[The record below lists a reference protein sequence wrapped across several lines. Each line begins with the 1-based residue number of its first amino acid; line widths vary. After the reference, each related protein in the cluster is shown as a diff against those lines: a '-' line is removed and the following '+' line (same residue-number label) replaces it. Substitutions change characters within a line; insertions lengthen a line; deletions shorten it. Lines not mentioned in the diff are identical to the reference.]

1 MAKKENTMTKK
12 ENAGDKQSALQ
23 TALASIE
30 KQFGKGV
37 IMKMDQNINEDID
50 VCSTGSLSLD
60 IALGVGGL
68 PYGRIVE
75 IYGPESSGKTTMM
88 LQTIAQAQ
96 KDGKKCVF
104 IDAEHAFD
112 PVYAANLGVN
122 VSELYVS
129 QPDNGEQALEIA
141 EIMISSGAVEVVVVD
156 SVAGL
161 VPKAEIEGEMGD
173 SHVGLQA
180 RLMSQ
185 ALRKLT
191 SVTKKQNVLL
201 VFINQ
206 LRMKIGV
213 MFGCLHAKNK
223 ITFTDGR
230 TYSIKEIVEN
240 KIQGKVWSLNEK
252 TNKIEAKPIV
262 DWHHNGI
269 VESRDDYLRIKTDN
283 NDKIYV
289 TPNHKVKTST
299 GWKEAQELAIGD
311 NVVSMKN
318 VHPELFGFI
327 KGSLASGYSQIV
339 EHDGKVGIQFNRIQ
353 HLSANYLSLK
363 INQYMQLKNETPIED
378 YIVSFYDYEKS
389 ISAIASDV
397 TSYISNS
404 LLSNIHYQE
413 NGDII
418 DMFEAN
424 NRIIDDI
431 TMAVWFTEN
440 GFINEDDEYILL
452 LNNFKQDGAYLK
464 RLANLLKY
472 NGYDVKLICNSDAVK
487 EEDKFSIVFKDTK
500 KLLSVLTQYGNLDV
514 LNEAYGFK
522 DLFNTEEW
530 DNIVAN
536 NQKYLTNNHKTV
548 AIQQELPIVDIKKMS
563 KKAFNNEFGKYDI
576 TVEGNHN
583 YLAGYNP
590 NKSNSSGII
599 VHNSPETTT
608 GGNALKFYSSVRLDI
623 RRGSQIKKGDDVIGN
638 ETTVK
643 VVKNKVA
650 PPYKVA
656 HFEIVYGKGVN
667 QAAEII
673 DLSVALG
680 LINKAGA
687 WYSYN
692 GEKIG
697 QGKENA
703 SKWLNEHED
712 VKSHLYTTI
721 LTSQNKN
728 KLAEQATYNA
738 TEEEMDDQDDE

>member
-1 MAKKENTMTKK
+1 MAKKENI
-12 ENAGDKQSALQ
+12 GDKQSALQ

-30 KQFGKGV
+30 KQFGKGA
-37 IMKMDQNINEDID
+37 IMKMDQNINADID

-141 EIMISSGAVEVVVVD
+141 EIMINSGAVEVVVVD

-191 SVTKKQNVLL
+191 SITKKQNVLL

-223 ITFTDGR
+223 ITFIDGR

-252 TNKIEAKPIV
+252 TNKIEAKSII

-269 VESRDDYLRIKTDN
+269 VESHDDYLRIKTDN

-289 TPNHKVKTST
+289 TPNHKVKTSS
-299 GWKEAQELAIGD
+299 GWKEAQELTVGD
-311 NVVSMKN
+311 NVISIKN
-318 VHPELFGFI
+318 VHTELFGFI

-339 EHDGKVGIQFNRIQ
+339 KHNGKNGIQFNEIQ
-353 HLSANYLSLK
+353 HLSADYLSWKL
-363 INQYMQLKNETPIED
+363 NQYMQLNNEAKID
-378 YIVSFYDYEKS
+378 YAISSVHEYKKS
-389 ISAIASDV
+389 ISSITDAFISY
-397 TSYISNS
+397 TSKS

-413 NGDII
+413 NFDII
-418 DMFEAN
+418 DMLEAN
-424 NRIIDDI
+424 NRIVDDI

-464 RLANLLKY
+464 RLANLLKH
-472 NGYDVKLICNSDAVK
+472 NGYDVKLIFNSDAVK
-487 EEDKFSIVFKDTK
+487 EEDKFSILFKDTK

-514 LNEAYGFK
+514 LNQAYGFK
-522 DLFNTEEW
+522 DLFSTEEW
-530 DNIVAN
+530 DNIATQ
-536 NQKYLTNNHKTV
+536 NQKYLITSHKMI
-548 AIQQELPIVDIKKMS
+548 AIQQELPIIDIKKMS

-590 NKSNSSGII
+590 NKSNSSGVI

-608 GGNALKFYSSVRLDI
+608 GGNALKFYASVRLDI
-623 RRGSQIKKGDDVIGN
+623 RKTGQIKKGDDVVGN
-638 ETTVK
+638 ETTIK
-643 VVKNKVA
+643 VIKNKVA
-650 PPYKVA
+650 PPFKVA
-656 HFEIVYGKGVN
+656 NFEIIYGKGVN
-667 QAAEII
+667 QAAEIV

-680 LINKAGA
+680 LINKSGA

-692 GEKIG
+692 NEKIG
-697 QGKENA
+697 QGKDNA
-703 SKWLNEHED
+703 CKWLNEHED
-712 VKSHLYTTI
+712 VKAHLYNTI

-728 KLAEQATYNA
+728 KLAEQITYNA
-738 TEEEMDDQDDE
+738 TKEELAGQED

>member
-1 MAKKENTMTKK
+1 
-12 ENAGDKQSALQ
+12 
-23 TALASIE
+23 
-30 KQFGKGV
+30 
-37 IMKMDQNINEDID
+37 
-50 VCSTGSLSLD
+50 
-60 IALGVGGL
+60 
-68 PYGRIVE
+68 
-75 IYGPESSGKTTMM
+75 
-88 LQTIAQAQ
+88 
-96 KDGKKCVF
+96 
-104 IDAEHAFD
+104 
-112 PVYAANLGVN
+112 
-122 VSELYVS
+122 
-129 QPDNGEQALEIA
+129 
-141 EIMISSGAVEVVVVD
+141 MISSGAVEVVVVD

-191 SVTKKQNVLL
+191 SITKKQNVLL

-299 GWKEAQELAIGD
+299 GWKEAQELAVGD
-311 NVVSMKN
+311 NVVSIKN

-327 KGSLASGYSQIV
+327 RGSLASGYSQIV
-339 EHDGKVGIQFNRIQ
+339 EQDGKIGIQFNRIQ
-353 HLSANYLSLK
+353 HLSTNYLSLK
-363 INQYMQLKNETPIED
+363 VNQYMQLKNETPIED

-389 ISAIASDV
+389 VYAIASDV
-397 TSYISNS
+397 VAYIHKS

-413 NGDII
+413 NFDII

-487 EEDKFSIVFKDTK
+487 EEDKFSIIFKDTK

-514 LNEAYGFK
+514 LNQAYGFK
-522 DLFNTEEW
+522 DLFSTEEW
-530 DNIVAN
+530 NNIVAN
-536 NQKYLTNNHKTV
+536 NQKYLTTNHKMI
-548 AIQQELPIVDIKKMS
+548 AIEQELPIIDIKKMS

-623 RRGSQIKKGDDVIGN
+623 RRGGQIKKGDDVIGN

-656 HFEIVYGKGVN
+656 HFEIIYGKGVN

-728 KLAEQATYNA
+728 KLVEQATYTA
-738 TEEEMDDQDDE
+738 TEEELADQEDE

>member
-1 MAKKENTMTKK
+1 MAIKKENT
-12 ENAGDKQSALQ
+12 GDKQSALQ
-23 TALASIE
+23 MALASIE
-30 KQFGKGV
+30 KQFGKGA
-37 IMKMDQNINEDID
+37 IMKMDEKVNADID
-50 VCSTGSLSLD
+50 VCPTGSLSLD

-112 PVYAANLGVN
+112 PVYATNLGVN

-269 VESRDDYLRIKTDN
+269 VESRNDYLRIKTDN

-289 TPNHKVKTST
+289 TPNHKVKTSK
-299 GWKEAQELAIGD
+299 GWKEAQELTVGD
-311 NVVSMKN
+311 NVVSIKN

-327 KGSLASGYSQIV
+327 KGSLASGYAKII
-339 EHDGKVGIQFNRIQ
+339 EHNGQNAIQFDNIR
-353 HLSANYLSLK
+353 HLSPNYLYCKS
-363 INQYMQLKNETPIED
+363 NQYSQLTNNESLPVESYNTGEQVIN
-378 YIVSFYDYEKS
+378 S
-389 ISAIASDV
+389 IPSKIIYSV
-397 TSYISNS
+397 PKS

-413 NGDII
+413 DSDIVK
-418 DMFEAN
+418 MLEAN
-424 NRIIDDI
+424 KRIVDDI

-452 LNNFKQDGAYLK
+452 LNNFKQNGAYLK
-464 RLANLLKY
+464 RLANLLKH
-472 NGYDVKLICNSDAVK
+472 NGYNVKLICNSDIDN
-487 EEDKFSIVFKDTK
+487 EENKFCFVFKDTK
-500 KLLSVLTQYGNLDV
+500 KLLSVLTRYGNLDV
-514 LNEAYGFK
+514 LNKAYGIK

-530 DNIVAN
+530 DNIVVN
-536 NQKYLTNNHKTV
+536 NQKHLTTNHKMI
-548 AIQQELPIVDIKKMS
+548 AIQQESVIIDIKHMS

-583 YLAGYNP
+583 YLAGYNTSKP
-590 NKSNSSGII
+590 NSSGVI

-608 GGNALKFYSSVRLDI
+608 GGNALKFYASVRLDI
-623 RRGSQIKKGDDVIGN
+623 RRGGQIKKGDDVIGN
-638 ETTVK
+638 ETTIK

-650 PPYKVA
+650 PPFKVA
-656 HFEIVYGKGVN
+656 NFEIIYGKGVN
-667 QAAEII
+667 QSAEII

-680 LINKAGA
+680 LINKLGS

-703 SKWLNEHED
+703 SKWLSQHED

-721 LTSQNKN
+721 LTNQNKN
-728 KLAEQATYNA
+728 KLAEQAAYAA
-738 TEEEMDDQDDE
+738 TAEEMADQNE

>member
-1 MAKKENTMTKK
+1 
-12 ENAGDKQSALQ
+12 
-23 TALASIE
+23 
-30 KQFGKGV
+30 
-37 IMKMDQNINEDID
+37 
-50 VCSTGSLSLD
+50 
-60 IALGVGGL
+60 
-68 PYGRIVE
+68 
-75 IYGPESSGKTTMM
+75 
-88 LQTIAQAQ
+88 
-96 KDGKKCVF
+96 
-104 IDAEHAFD
+104 
-112 PVYAANLGVN
+112 
-122 VSELYVS
+122 
-129 QPDNGEQALEIA
+129 
-141 EIMISSGAVEVVVVD
+141 
-156 SVAGL
+156 
-161 VPKAEIEGEMGD
+161 
-173 SHVGLQA
+173 
-180 RLMSQ
+180 
-185 ALRKLT
+185 
-191 SVTKKQNVLL
+191 
-201 VFINQ
+201 
-206 LRMKIGV
+206 MKIGV

-230 TYSIKEIVEN
+230 IYSIKEIVEN

-252 TNKIEAKPIV
+252 TNKIEAKPII

-299 GWKEAQELAIGD
+299 GWKEAQELTVGD
-311 NVVSMKN
+311 NVVAMKN

-327 KGSLASGYSQIV
+327 KGSLASGYSKIV
-339 EHDGKVGIQFNRIQ
+339 EHDRKVGIQFNRIQ
-353 HLSANYLSLK
+353 HLSTNYLSLK

-389 ISAIASDV
+389 ICAIASDV
-397 TSYISNS
+397 TSYIPNS
-404 LLSNIHYQE
+404 LLSNIHYQA

-418 DMFEAN
+418 DMFESN

-514 LNEAYGFK
+514 LNQAYGLK
-522 DLFNTEEW
+522 DLFSTEEW

-548 AIQQELPIVDIKKMS
+548 AIQQELPIIDIKKMS

-656 HFEIVYGKGVN
+656 NFEIVYGKGVN

-738 TEEEMDDQDDE
+738 TEEEMDEQDDE